1 MAPVVPFIPAIIQGG
16 GALLGFLGRPKTPK
30 PSDLENQ
37 AFQEAITTSQE
48 QRTGQRD
55 LRRIG
60 IPALAQATDFFGNLA
75 SGDPSRLGAA
85 AAPEQNAIA
94 ASFRGSEQNIR
105 ETGRGGTRDL
115 ALALNSR
122 DSAAAQ
128 AGVVG
133 PLRSNAAAQLANI
146 GIPAAT
152 SGSGQPN
159 FGQVGAALGDLRLR
173 GSALQTAAG
182 QTAGGSIGNFLFDLA
197 QNTGSKKPGGGF
209 TPGVGTIEA
218 SPPGRGTSFGFSGS
232 GPPAVNFNQP
242 VAA

>member
-1 MAPVVPFIPAIIQGG
+1 MGAAAVPIITAVAPAVI
-16 GALLGFLGRPKTPK
+16 GFLTRPKTPK
-30 PSDLENQ
+30 PSDLETR
-37 AFQEAITTSQE
+37 AFESQIATAEE
-48 QRTGQRD
+48 QRVGQRD

-60 IPALAQATDFFGNLA
+60 IPALGQAADFFGNLA

-94 ASFRGSEQNIR
+94 QSFRGARQNIR

-115 ALALNSR
+115 ALQLNSR
-122 DSAAAQ
+122 DNAAAQ

-182 QTAGGSIGNFLFDLA
+182 QTAGGNLGNFIFDLA
-197 QNTGSKKPGGGF
+197 QNTGSKKTGGGF
-209 TPGVGTIEA
+209 TPGPGTIE
-218 SPPGRGTSFGFSGS
+218 SRPPQMGTSFGFG
-232 GPPAVNFNQP
+232 GG
-242 VAA
+242 VA